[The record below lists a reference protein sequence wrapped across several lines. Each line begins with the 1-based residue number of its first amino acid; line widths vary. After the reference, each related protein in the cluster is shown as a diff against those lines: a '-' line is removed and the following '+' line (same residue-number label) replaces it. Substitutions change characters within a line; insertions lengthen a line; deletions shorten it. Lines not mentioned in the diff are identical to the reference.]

1 MKGYDV
7 RIDILQIA
15 SDMGY
20 KVNNWNG
27 SFYIYN
33 GKYRIYVVN
42 AKTYKDPY
50 ADASISKDVE
60 FDFVV
65 KMENGKSS
73 GFPVMKEIDRKHI
86 KTKTMYLQSHI
97 PQYLEGFRQQGY
109 LGITPQNLGF
119 DLDEALLNIR
129 KKNIPMQDA
138 LKEAFELG
146 VKMGRQMN

>member
-1 MKGYDV
+1 MQGYDV
-7 RIDILQIA
+7 RYDILQIA

-27 SFYIYN
+27 SLYIYN

-42 AKTYKDPY
+42 AQTRKDPY
-50 ADASISKDVE
+50 SDSSISKDME
-60 FDFVV
+60 FDFVI
-65 KMENGKSS
+65 KMEQKMSQATT
-73 GFPVMKEIDRKHI
+73 VWKEIDRKHV

-97 PQYLEGFRQQGY
+97 PQYLESFRQQGY

-119 DLDEALLNIR
+119 DLEEVLLNIR

-138 LKEAFELG
+138 LREAFELG
-146 VKMGRQMN
+146 VKMGRQMQ